1 MSEPLPW
8 WTCSEC
14 RYTLQ
19 AASPPE
25 TCPACGQKCLFYE
38 STCYTPE
45 CGGPENPDPQLISRP
60 KGPAS

>member
-1 MSEPLPW
+1 MTDYSLPW

-19 AASPPE
+19 TQIPPE
-25 TCPACGQKCLFYE
+25 VCPACSKKCQFIE

-45 CGGPENPDPQLISRP
+45 CGGPQNPDPQIVSGSGRH
-60 KGPAS
+60 

>member
-1 MSEPLPW
+1 MSDDVTKSW

-19 AASPPE
+19 APLPPE
-25 TCPACGQKCLFYE
+25 VCPACQKKCQFIE

-45 CGGPENPDPQLISRP
+45 CGGPQNPDPQIISGGRH
-60 KGPAS
+60 

>member
-1 MSEPLPW
+1 MSEQQLPW

-19 AASPPE
+19 AQTPPE
-25 TCPACGQKCLFYE
+25 TCPACNKKCQFIE

-45 CGGPENPDPQLISRP
+45 CGGPQNPDPQIIVGGQR
-60 KGPAS
+60 

>member
-1 MSEPLPW
+1 MSKELHW

-19 AASPPE
+19 APEPPE
-25 TCPACGQKCLFYE
+25 ICPSCNVKCLFTE

-45 CGGPENPDPQLISRP
+45 CGGPENPDPQIITGKMP
-60 KGPAS
+60 Q

>member
-1 MSEPLPW
+1 MSEQQKPW

-19 AASPPE
+19 AAMPPE
-25 TCPACGQKCLFYE
+25 ICPSCNKKCQFLE

-45 CGGPENPDPQLISRP
+45 CGGPQNPDPQIISR
-60 KGPAS
+60 GRD